1 MNAIVIGLVLA
12 LIAIAVVLVLVSG
25 AKNIASGKTDFKK
38 IGVLSVPFVIFV
50 ISFVVSGGADVAGV
64 VTMVVMML
72 LMVLTI
78 AFTGLKGTFKF

>member
-12 LIAIAVVLVLVSG
+12 LIGIAVVFVLVSG
-25 AKNIASGKTDFKK
+25 VKNITNGKSDFKK
-38 IGVLSVPFVIFV
+38 IGILSVPFVIFV
-50 ISFVVSGGADVAGV
+50 ISLVVTGGADVAGV

-72 LMVLTI
+72 LMVVMI

>member
-64 VTMVVMML
+64 VTMVIMML

>member
-25 AKNIASGKTDFKK
+25 AKNIANGKSDFKK
-38 IGVLSVPFVIFV
+38 IGVLSVPFVIFA
-50 ISFVVSGGADVAGV
+50 ISLVVTGGADVAGV
-64 VTMVVMML
+64 VTMVAMML
-72 LMVLTI
+72 FMVLLI

>member
-25 AKNIASGKTDFKK
+25 AKNIANGKSDFKK
-38 IGVLSVPFVIFV
+38 IGVLSVPFVIFA
-50 ISFVVSGGADVAGV
+50 ISLLVTGGADVAGV
-64 VTMVVMML
+64 VTMVAMML
-72 LMVLTI
+72 FMVLLI